1 MDRHEW
7 YVLSDL
13 HLTGGPGSRDID
25 AALPRFLETV
35 ADPGRWARRTIVLL
49 GDTFDLHGPVH
60 QSWAEVADRIECLA
74 DAHAGILQALA
85 ALVRGGVGLHVVGGN
100 HDIQLTRPAAATLLT
115 SLLGLEAGHPGVRFS
130 PWVVHEPGVF
140 YAEHGSQ
147 HHDLNRM
154 PTVLSVR
161 EHDGCRQEIPVPPLG
176 AASRGPEWCPAEG
189 STALRVA
196 RSLHAAR
203 RHERLARSP
212 WYQALVTREAA
223 ELRLS
228 GRALAEVAAVS
239 RVGAATA
246 LAATARR
253 AAERRLGAQRPATYL
268 APRAAAIPRILT
280 RHGVAAAAYVFG
292 HNHRAERIELPDE
305 PAAAYLNTGTW
316 GADVRGPGP
325 DARDRRLFPYVRITS
340 TPAGVDADLH
350 FWSHGCRR

>member
-1 MDRHEW
+1 MTTGEW
-7 YVLSDL
+7 FVVSDL
-13 HLTGGPGSRDID
+13 HLNGEPGSRDVD
-25 AALPRFLETV
+25 AALPAFLDAVV
-35 ADPGRWARRTIVLL
+35 AGGGSARRSLVLL
-49 GDTFDLHGPVH
+49 GDTFDLHGPVR
-60 QSWAEVADRIECLA
+60 QSRADVAGRLTALA
-74 DAHAGILQALA
+74 DAHAPIVTALA
-85 ALVRGGVGLHVVGGN
+85 ACVRAGVGLQVVGGN
-100 HDIQLTRPAAATLLT
+100 HDIELTRPATAALFTA
-115 SLLGLEAGHPGVRFS
+115 LLGLEVGHAGIRFS
-130 PWVVHEPGVF
+130 PWVVHEPGVL
-140 YAEHGSQ
+140 YAEHGNQ
-147 HHDLNRM
+147 HHELNRM

-203 RHERLARSP
+203 RHERLARST

-253 AAERRLGAQRPATYL
+253 AAERRVGVQRPGTYL
-268 APRAAAIPRILT
+268 APRAAAIHRILT